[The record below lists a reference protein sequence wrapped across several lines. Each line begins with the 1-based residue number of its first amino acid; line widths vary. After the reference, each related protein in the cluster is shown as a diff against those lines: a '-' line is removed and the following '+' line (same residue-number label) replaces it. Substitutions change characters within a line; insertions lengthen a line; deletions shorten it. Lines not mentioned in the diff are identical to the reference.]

1 MAGARVN
8 QLDAD
13 LLDQELESLLL
24 GQQQQ
29 HRQEYL
35 KVVLR
40 ILVLTFSLTKTSST
54 YGARLENLEY
64 IHSPSHLPLS
74 KPQILSYTFLTVI
87 PGWIHSRLRDEMI
100 SRGWADSPSQSRNI
114 RRTTLVERVLKVR
127 LVPIRNDL
135 SRNVGFEFLNRQIVW
150 QALTDFILFLLPLI
164 DFRALRIRANQISK
178 FISETIRGSGRVREE
193 RATDSGIAVPKDTT
207 SRDRCP
213 ICTSKQRA
221 SSVIQDP
228 SDLSSRSTSN
238 HHQTHLKIAY
248 QTDCCQGLYCYLCV
262 VPEILKWRDMY
273 LEPWRCW
280 RCGKAPM
287 GLSRW
292 NGFTLNLSLSPSS
305 NVEFFKSHSFF
316 LSNIINMVTESVSD
330 GCKSYQL

>member
-114 RRTTLVERVLKVR
+114 RRTCWKINERLDLTIQILQLLNFLRFLKTGKYRTLVERVLKVR

-193 RATDSGIAVPKDTT
+193 PATESSRIAVPKDTT
-207 SRDRCP
+207 SWDRCP
-213 ICTSKQRA
+213 ICISHQRA

-273 LEPWRCW
+273 LDPWRCW
-280 RCGKAPM
+280 RCGKAPL

-292 NGFTLNLSLSPSS
+292 NG
-305 NVEFFKSHSFF
+305 VHS
-316 LSNIINMVTESVSD
+316 
-330 GCKSYQL
+330 

>member
-64 IHSPSHLPLS
+64 IHSPSHLHTQLH
-74 KPQILSYTFLTVI
+74 I
-87 PGWIHSRLRDEMI
+87 PNGDTRRIHSRLRDEMI

-114 RRTTLVERVLKVR
+114 RRTCWKINERLDLTIQILQLLNFLRFLKTGKYRTLVERVLKVR

-193 RATDSGIAVPKDTT
+193 RATDSRIAVPKDTT

-221 SSVIQDP
+221 SSVLQDP

-248 QTDCCQGLYCYLCV
+248 QTDCCKGLYCYLCV

-273 LEPWRCW
+273 LDPWRCW
-280 RCGKAPM
+280 RCGKAPL

-292 NGFTLNLSLSPSS
+292 NG
-305 NVEFFKSHSFF
+305 VHS
-316 LSNIINMVTESVSD
+316 
-330 GCKSYQL
+330 

>member
-114 RRTTLVERVLKVR
+114 RRTCWKINERLDLTIQILQLLNFLRFLKTGKYRTLVERVLKVR

-193 RATDSGIAVPKDTT
+193 RATDSRIAVPKDTT

-221 SSVIQDP
+221 SSVLQDP

-248 QTDCCQGLYCYLCV
+248 QTDCCKGLYCYLCV

-273 LEPWRCW
+273 LDPWRCW
-280 RCGKAPM
+280 RCGKAPL

-292 NGFTLNLSLSPSS
+292 NG
-305 NVEFFKSHSFF
+305 VHS
-316 LSNIINMVTESVSD
+316 
-330 GCKSYQL
+330 